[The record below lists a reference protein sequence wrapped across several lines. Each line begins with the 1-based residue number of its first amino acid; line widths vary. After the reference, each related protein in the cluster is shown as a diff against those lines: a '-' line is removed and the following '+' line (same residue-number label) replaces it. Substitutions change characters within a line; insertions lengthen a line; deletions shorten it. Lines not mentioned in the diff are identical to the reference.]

1 MFIRLLSPKFVLSL
15 LLFVSI
21 LFTGLAQGYSQQK
34 VSGNI
39 SDVNGQPLIG
49 ASVVEKGTSNG
60 TQADF
65 DGNYTIDN
73 VNNDGTLVFSFIGFK
88 TQEVSIN
95 GLSSIDVVLL
105 RGFKQAR

>member
-1 MFIRLLSPKFVLSL
+1 MLTYNNQIFYKMKHKQKIISKNDFYSFTRSKFVPSL

-73 VNNDGTLVFSFIGFK
+73 VNNGRNISF
-88 TQEVSIN
+88 
-95 GLSSIDVVLL
+95 
-105 RGFKQAR
+105 